1 MNMLQRIFAPMDYY
15 ELFGIPVGFKIDQK
29 DLNRT
34 YIRLQKQFHPDFY
47 GQASEEDRA
56 LALDKSSMV
65 NKAYRTFKNQDLTIQ
80 YFLQEKGLIEEGEQ
94 YKLPPDFLMEVMDLN
109 ELKMDG
115 APKEEITEKAGVMQ
129 NEIFAEVKELI
140 DNYDENK
147 AGETDWL
154 SIKDYYY
161 KKKYID
167 RLLAE

>member
-1 MNMLQRIFAPMDYY
+1 MDYY
-15 ELFGIPVGFKIDQK
+15 ELFGIPIGFNIDQK
-29 DLNRT
+29 DLNRN

-56 LALDKSSMV
+56 IALEKSSMV
-65 NKAYRTFKNQDLTIQ
+65 NKAYRTFKSKDLTIQ
-80 YFLQEKGLIEEGEQ
+80 YFLLEKGLIEEGEQ

-115 APKEEITEKAGVMQ
+115 APKEEISEKAMALQ
-129 NEIFAEVKELI
+129 NEIYAGVKELI
-140 DNYDENK
+140 ENYEEKK
-147 AGETDWL
+147 AGESDWL

>member
-1 MNMLQRIFAPMDYY
+1 MNYF
-15 ELFGIPVGFKIDQK
+15 ELFEIPVGFQFDQQAI
-29 DLNRT
+29 NRT
-34 YIRLQKQFHPDFY
+34 YIRLQKQFHPDFF

-56 LALDKSSMV
+56 VALEKSSLV
-65 NKAYRTFKNQDLTIQ
+65 NKAYRTFKSKDLTIQ

-115 APKEEITEKAGVMQ
+115 TPGAEILSKASALQ
-129 NEIFAEVKELI
+129 NEIYAGVKDLI
-140 DNYDENK
+140 ENYDEKK
-147 AGETDWL
+147 AVESDWL